1 MGAECHRSWAAR
13 QKVFDPDAGGEMD
26 LQRDQRAEKNVQ
38 VPNAEL
44 ESMKSILTMLCL
56 FSRWL
61 SVC

>member
-1 MGAECHRSWAAR
+1 
-13 QKVFDPDAGGEMD
+13 MD

-38 VPNAEL
+38 VLNAEL